1 MEQQPLL
8 PSFLLQDKSSILES
22 QSSEEGDAA
31 SLLETSICEASLFQ
45 ALPGVDAPAGT
56 QNWRPTSDMS

>member
-22 QSSEEGDAA
+22 QSSEEGDSA
-31 SLLETSICEASLFQ
+31 SY
-45 ALPGVDAPAGT
+45 
-56 QNWRPTSDMS
+56 WRPQSVKLLSFKPYLVLMFLQVPKTEDLLRI